1 MQKKRSAVERIAQIA
16 AAFMLIALPLLFH
29 DKLFD
34 INRFKVTATRVVVP
48 LIVLAAALA
57 LILRRGRLPSRTAL
71 RSLRAPLCLALLFTA
86 AIVASCALA
95 GFEHAVLY
103 GDEGRYCGLFFAL
116 SCLLAFFLV
125 ALFLPK
131 GDVLPVA
138 IAGTAALV
146 GGLGALNLAGI
157 DPLRFYEGMEAGIGQ
172 ETVYLSTI
180 GHLDFFGTYLAT
192 MFGLCGG
199 MFVFGKRRS
208 LAALSGV
215 CAALVE
221 LGAACARTES
231 AFFATT
237 LACFA
242 LFALSGDSFARMARA
257 LLLLGVNLL
266 MAPVALFLSSL
277 SPYYPAFHGL
287 YRLLLIKHIALYA
300 GFALLLLSAA
310 AALASCFGLRA
321 PGRRPLLRVCA
332 WTIGIAVALGVAVI
346 VWFSV
351 FDMRELGDLADV
363 LRFDDRWGAR
373 RGGVYTRALRAYA
386 DFGPKNKLF
395 GAGMELAKRVLDPYF
410 EGDPSLLE
418 YGYYNDAHCQPLQL
432 LITCGPIAAAAYV
445 GLLIVTL
452 WALLRRA
459 GDDPV
464 ALGCAA
470 ALAAYLPVMLLNV
483 TQPILFA
490 TYFSV
495 LALALSRLRADP
507 ADADAPE
514 RAGGTEG

>member
-34 INRFKVTATRVVVP
+34 INRFKVTATMAAVP
-48 LIVLAAALA
+48 PIALAAALA
-57 LILRRGRLPSRTAL
+57 LILRRGRLPGRAAL
-71 RSLRAPLCLALLFTA
+71 RSIRTPLCLALAFTA

-103 GDEGRYCGLFFAL
+103 GDEGRYCGLFYAL

-131 GDVLPVA
+131 GDALPAA
-138 IAGTAALV
+138 IAVTAALV
-146 GGLGALNLAGI
+146 GALGALNFAGI
-157 DPLRFYEGMEAGIGQ
+157 DPFRFYEGMEAGQ
-172 ETVYLSTI
+172 ETTFFSTI
-180 GHLDFFGTYLAT
+180 GHFDFFGTYLAT
-192 MFGLCGG
+192 MLGLCGG
-199 MFVFGKRRS
+199 MFIFGKRHALS
-208 LAALSGV
+208 ALSGV
-215 CAALVE
+215 CAAVVA

-231 AFFATT
+231 AFIGTT

-242 LFALSGDSFARMARA
+242 CFALSGDSFARMARA

-266 MAPVALFLSSL
+266 AAPAARVLGSF
-277 SPYYPAFHGL
+277 SPYHPVFQGL
-287 YRLLLIKHIALYA
+287 YGFLLDKHIALFA
-300 GFALLLLSAA
+300 GAALLLLAA
-310 AALASCFGLRA
+310 FTAMAPRFGLRE
-321 PGRRPLLRVCA
+321 PGRRPLLHVCA
-332 WTIGIAVALGVAVI
+332 WAFGIAVALGIAAI

-351 FDMRELGDLADV
+351 FDMRELGELADV
-363 LRFDDRWGAR
+363 LRFNDLWGSR

-386 DFGPKNKLF
+386 DFAPKNKLF
-395 GAGMELAKRVLDPYF
+395 GGGMELAKRVLDPYF
-410 EGDPSLLE
+410 ASDPSLLE
-418 YGYYNDAHCQPLQL
+418 FGYYNDAHCQLLQM
-432 LITCGPIAAAAYV
+432 LITCGPIAAAAYAF
-445 GLLIVTL
+445 LLAATL
-452 WALLRRA
+452 CALIRRA

-464 ALGCAA
+464 ALGSAA
-470 ALAAYLPVMLLNV
+470 ALAAYLPVMLFNV

-507 ADADAPE
+507 ADEDAPE